1 MTKRIAFVSAGVITN
16 IAVFG
21 SDFVPSLGQV
31 DVTNIPAGIGWA
43 VVNGVPVA
51 PAPPAPAPQTVVARS
66 AIYERMSAAEIHAWR
81 RAVVRAEATN
91 TPAAADRNACY
102 AWHRFNALPDDAVD
116 LTKSEVTGLKAI
128 WMALGMSAAR
138 ADVILA
144 PVVP

>member
-1 MTKRIAFVSAGVITN
+1 MTKHIAFVSAGVITN
-16 IAVFG
+16 IAVFD
-21 SDFVPSLGQV
+21 SDYVLLLGQL
-31 DVTNIPAGIGWA
+31 DVTNVPAGIGWA

-51 PAPPAPAPQTVVARS
+51 PAPPAPSPQTVVARS
-66 AIYERMSAAEIHAWR
+66 AIYARMSAAEIHAWR

-91 TPAAADRNACY
+91 SPTAADRDACY

-128 WMALGMSAAR
+128 WMALGMTAAR

-144 PVVP
+144 PVAA